1 MLLGKV
7 KALARKKDAS
17 LEKDDDYDDF
27 IHFLKPLATS
37 SSINISFYVA
47 GDLNLLQQHY
57 F

>member
-37 SSINISFYVA
+37 SSINISSYVA
-47 GDLNLLQQHY
+47 GDLNLL
-57 F
+57 